1 MEKISPRLGRRIIA
15 PTAALM
21 ATSLVVLLGLMG
33 INAGTED
40 ETARRQSINTVEQ
53 TLHLRE
59 TQVGRVAKDYA
70 WWNDTVRYLHVDID
84 PEWADL
90 NFAGYIFETHNYQ
103 YTLVFDGNDHTTYA
117 AFEGER
123 ADAGELPAITGGLEQ
138 LIVAARHA
146 SELEPDYQTGLVLVG
161 GEVAVAA
168 ASAITPEETGDFVLP
183 PGPRSVLVFVK
194 LLDAATLGDIAE
206 RFRLTGMHIS
216 EVDDDDAVA
225 SLPLT
230 TVDGTEAGTLAWQ
243 PHRPGRQ
250 FIRSI
255 APSLVLAL
263 VVIGGFS
270 GVVMR
275 QAGQAAQAFE
285 DSQARFR
292 DVADASSDWIW
303 ETDQTL
309 HLAFVS
315 ERVAEIIGI
324 PASSMTGRPLD
335 QLFHQGDNEAQWAHY
350 GRALA
355 ERLPFR
361 NILAVCDDAD
371 GVRHSLRIA
380 GKPVVD
386 PAGAFQGF
394 RGTAT
399 DITRELEA
407 ERRAQFLSR
416 HDALTS
422 LPNRNMLAE
431 RLDETIAQV
440 ARRREMAAVLC
451 VDLDRFKDINDT
463 LGHGAG
469 DTLIRQVAERLEAC
483 LRETDTL
490 ARVGGDEFVVIQT
503 AVQDVAAVELLARR
517 ILSVVEM
524 PFDIGV
530 ERVLVTASIGIA
542 MLPGDGSISGR
553 LLQNADI
560 ALDRAKSE
568 GRSTFRFFER
578 DMDARLQARKA
589 LERDL
594 RLAIGRHE
602 LELFYQPKIDLKK
615 GRVSGVE
622 ALVRW
627 NHPERGMVSPV
638 DFIGVAEETG
648 LIVELGAWVLRR
660 ACADI
665 RAHGDIELAVNL
677 SPVQLKRGGIAEMVA
692 DIIAETGF
700 DPGRLE
706 LEITESVMIEGA
718 EAAIAEL
725 RHVKDMGARIAM
737 DDFGTGYSSLSYLN
751 RFPFDKI
758 KIDRSFVMDLGKR
771 GNGAAIVKAVVGIGE
786 SLGMTICAEGVE
798 TIEQR
803 RFLEQ
808 AGCHEAQ
815 GYYFAKPMPLAQ
827 LAGFLAEPTTVLA
840 PA

>member
-1 MEKISPRLGRRIIA
+1 ERW
-15 PTAALM
+15 T
-21 ATSLVVLLGLMG
+21 
-33 INAGTED
+33 
-40 ETARRQSINTVEQ
+40 
-53 TLHLRE
+53 HLRVAP
-59 TQVGRVAKDYA
+59 VGVGD
-70 WWNDTVRYLHVDID
+70 
-84 PEWADL
+84 DL
-90 NFAGYIFETHNYQ
+90 GF
-103 YTLVFDGNDHTTYA
+103 
-117 AFEGER
+117 
-123 ADAGELPAITGGLEQ
+123 
-138 LIVAARHA
+138 
-146 SELEPDYQTGLVLVG
+146 
-161 GEVAVAA
+161 
-168 ASAITPEETGDFVLP
+168 
-183 PGPRSVLVFVK
+183 
-194 LLDAATLGDIAE
+194 
-206 RFRLTGMHIS
+206 
-216 EVDDDDAVA
+216 VA
-225 SLPLT
+225 SMDD
-230 TVDGTEAGTLAWQ
+230 VTEQ
-243 PHRPGRQ
+243 RQ
-250 FIRSI
+250 
-255 APSLVLAL
+255 L
-263 VVIGGFS
+263 G
-270 GVVMR
+270 
-275 QAGQAAQAFE
+275 
-285 DSQARFR
+285 
-292 DVADASSDWIW
+292 
-303 ETDQTL
+303 
-309 HLAFVS
+309 
-315 ERVAEIIGI
+315 
-324 PASSMTGRPLD
+324 
-335 QLFHQGDNEAQWAHY
+335 
-350 GRALA
+350 
-355 ERLPFR
+355 
-361 NILAVCDDAD
+361 
-371 GVRHSLRIA
+371 
-380 GKPVVD
+380 
-386 PAGAFQGF
+386 
-394 RGTAT
+394 
-399 DITRELEA
+399 
-407 ERRAQFLSR
+407 
-416 HDALTS
+416 DALTYQARHD
-422 LPNRNMLAE
+422 LLTGLLNRSMVEE
-431 RLDETIAQV
+431 RLREYLDRAGSHG
-440 ARRREMAAVLC
+440 ARPALLF
-451 VDLDRFKDINDT
+451 VDLDDFKDINDS
-463 LGHGAG
+463 LGHLVG
-469 DTLIRQVAERLEAC
+469 DKVLTAMADRLYACAQPHGSVARF
-483 LRETDTL
+483 
-490 ARVGGDEFVVIQT
+490 GGDEFVVIQT

-542 MLPGDGSISGR
+542 MLPGDGAISGR

-568 GRSTFRFFER
+568 GRGSFRFFER

-594 RLAIGRHE
+594 RLAIVRQE

-627 NHPERGMVSPV
+627 NHPERGMVSPA

-660 ACADI
+660 ACTDI
-665 RAHGDIELAVNL
+665 RGHRDIELAVNL

-700 DPGRLE
+700 DPDRLE

-827 LAGFLAEPTTVLA
+827 LTGFLAEPTTVLA

>member
-1 MEKISPRLGRRIIA
+1 METLSPRLGRRIVL

-21 ATSLVVLLGLMG
+21 ALSLIVLLGLMA

-70 WWNDTVRYLHVDID
+70 WWNDAVRHLHVRID
-84 PEWADL
+84 PDWADL
-90 NFAGYIFETHNYQ
+90 NFAGYIYETHKYH
-103 YTLVFDGNDHTTYA
+103 YTLVIDGGDRTAYA
-117 AFEGER
+117 AFEGARIE
-123 ADAGELPAITGGLEQ
+123 AAGLPSIAGGLEH

-146 SELEPDYQTGLVLVG
+146 SEREPDYQTGLVLVG
-161 GEVAVAA
+161 GKVALAA
-168 ASAITPEETGDFVLP
+168 ASAITPEETGEVALP
-183 PGPRSVLVFVK
+183 PGPRSVLVFIK
-194 LLDAATLGDIAE
+194 LLDGAFLGDIAD
-206 RFRLTGMHIS
+206 RFHLTGMHIAGGARD
-216 EVDDDDAVA
+216 ELA

-230 TVDGTEAGTLAWQ
+230 TIDGSDAGRLVWQ

-250 FIRSI
+250 FLRSI

-270 GVVMR
+270 VVVIR
-275 QAGQAAQAFE
+275 QAGQAVRAFE
-285 DSQARFR
+285 DSQSRFR

-303 ETDQTL
+303 ETDKSL
-309 HLAFVS
+309 RLVFVS
-315 ERVAEIIGI
+315 ERVAELIGI
-324 PASSMTGRPLD
+324 PASSINGRALD
-335 QLFHQGDNEAQWAHY
+335 QLFHRGDNEAQWAHY
-350 GRALA
+350 RRALTQA
-355 ERLPFR
+355 LPFR
-361 NILAVCDDAD
+361 NVLVVCDDAD
-371 GVRHSLRIA
+371 GIRHSLRIA
-380 GKPVVD
+380 GKPVID
-386 PAGAFQGF
+386 PTGSFQGF

-416 HDALTS
+416 HDALTG
-422 LPNRNMLAE
+422 LPNRNMLGE
-431 RLDETIAQV
+431 RLDEAIAQV
-440 ARRREMAAVLC
+440 SRRREMAAVLC
-451 VDLDRFKDINDT
+451 VDLDRFKDVNDT

-469 DTLIRQVAERLEAC
+469 DMLIRQVAERLEAC

-490 ARVGGDEFVVIQT
+490 ARVGGDEFVIIQT
-503 AVQDVAAVELLARR
+503 AVQDVAAVERLARR
-517 ILSVVEM
+517 ILSVLQT
-524 PFDIGV
+524 PFEVDA
-530 ERVLVTASIGIA
+530 ERIIVTASIGIA
-542 MLPGDGSISGR
+542 MLPIDGSISGR

-568 GRSTFRFFER
+568 GRGSFRFFER
-578 DMDARLQARKA
+578 DMDARLQGRKT

-594 RLAIGRHE
+594 RLAIARHE
-602 LELFYQPKIDLKK
+602 LELFYQPKIDLGS

-638 DFIGVAEETG
+638 EFIGIAEATG

-660 ACADI
+660 ACTDM
-665 RAHGDIELAVNL
+665 RAHEELELAVNL
-677 SPVQLKRGGIAEMVA
+677 SPVQLKSGGIAELVA
-692 DIIAETGF
+692 DVIAETGY
-700 DPGRLE
+700 DARRLE

-725 RHVKDMGARIAM
+725 RRVKDMGVRIAM

-758 KIDRSFVMDLGKR
+758 KIDRSFVMELGNRSK
-771 GNGAAIVKAVVGIGE
+771 GAAIVKAMVGIGE
-786 SLGMTICAEGVE
+786 SLGMTTCAEGVE
-798 TIEQR
+798 TVEQR

-808 AGCHEAQ
+808 TGCHEAQ
-815 GYYFAKPMPLAQ
+815 GYHFARPMRLAQ
-827 LAGFLAEPTTVLA
+827 LAAFLAEPARLLQ